1 MRYDAKTRTLHLER
15 KNCTNCD
22 FYEPVG
28 HNCGY
33 MDCPK
38 CKGTGNGPRGGKG
51 KCQQCYGRRIV
62 PDHDNPV
69 LCRKCGGDYID
80 ADEENRCDNAP
91 DGILYELPWAVVRQN
106 RAQSFA
112 EAYLGTG
119 LYSATDYGTAWNADD
134 DIALIQKVLE
144 EERRV
149 QAVKITEKTDDPKVL
164 RLADGM
170 VIIVTPNGYSPMAY
184 TGDMDAV
191 CAKAAAHLPAEQAM
205 MLGSMYHAATGGNGT
220 ALAAIL

>member
-1 MRYDAKTRTLHLER
+1 MRYDAKTRTLHLGR

-28 HNCGY
+28 YNCGY

-51 KCQQCYGRRIV
+51 KCQGCYGRGTV

-69 LCRKCGGDYID
+69 PCRKCGGNYVD
-80 ADEENRCDNAP
+80 ADEENRCDTAP
-91 DGILYELPWAVVRQN
+91 DGILYEMPWAVVRQN

-119 LYSATDYGTAWNADD
+119 LYSCTDYGTAWNSDD
-134 DIALIQKVLE
+134 DNALIEKVLS
-144 EERRV
+144 EERRT
-149 QAVKITEKTDDPKVL
+149 QAVKITTATDDPKVL
-164 RLADGM
+164 RLADGI
-170 VIIVTPNGYSPMAY
+170 VIILTPNGYSPMAY
-184 TGDMDAV
+184 IGDMDAV
-191 CAKAAAHLPAEQAM
+191 CQQAAAHLPAEQAAL
-205 MLGSMYHAATGGNGT
+205 LGAAYYAATGGNGT
-220 ALAAIL
+220 ALAALL